1 MSVNY
6 NLTVR
11 NNRLQQGES
20 AIDAG
25 GANGVLRLLDGSG
38 NILSSLPL
46 ARPAGVVSGAVLQFQ
61 GLSLIDPAAASSGV
75 AVGARIEDSNGI
87 AVVSGL
93 TVGGVGATTDIVF
106 SPTNTIVAGQTVAIQ
121 QATITGN

>member
-11 NNRLQQGES
+11 NNRLQQVENGM
-20 AIDAG
+20 DGG
-25 GANGVLRLLDGSG
+25 GANGNLRLLDSSG
-38 NILSSLPL
+38 NVLSTLAL
-46 ARPAGVVSGAVLQFQ
+46 ARPAGTVNGGVLQFQ
-61 GLSLIDPAAASSGV
+61 GLSLVDPAAARSGV
-75 AVGARIEDSNGI
+75 AVGARIEDSTGAFVI
-87 AVVSGL
+87 TGL
-93 TVGGVGATTDIVF
+93 TVGGVGSSTDIVF